1 MSMKRLSSVQKRI
14 IDFIEEFIERHDYS
28 PSVRDVARGCGIAS
42 STVAQYHLKILER
55 EGYISRGRKVS
66 RSISLPKR
74 QSDFTTVPLL
84 GTISAGV
91 PIPVP
96 NDNTWI
102 QIPDENLAVPRQITG
117 GLDNIYAL
125 KVKGTS
131 MIDAL
136 IDDGDIIL
144 VQQTHTTEDGDTVVV
159 WLRDRQEV
167 TLKKIYRKDS
177 NIRLQ
182 PANKLMEPM
191 YCRPD
196 NVEIQG
202 KVLGVI
208 RKL

>member
-1 MSMKRLSSVQKRI
+1 MKRLSSVQKRI

-96 NDNTWI
+96 NDDTWI
-102 QIPDENLAVPRQITG
+102 QIADENLAVPRQITG

-191 YCRPD
+191 YYRPD

>member
-1 MSMKRLSSVQKRI
+1 MKKFSTVRKRI
-14 IDFIEEFIERHDYS
+14 IDFIEEFIEKHNYP
-28 PSVRDVARGCGIAS
+28 PSVRDVARGCNIAS
-42 STVAQYHLKILER
+42 STVAQYHLKVLEQG
-55 EGYISRGRKVS
+55 GYIIRDRKVS

-74 QSDFTTVPLL
+74 QSYFTTTVPLL

-96 NDNTWI
+96 NDDTWI
-102 QIPDENLAVPRQITG
+102 QIADENLSVPREITKG
-117 GLDNIYAL
+117 GDNVYAL

-131 MIDAL
+131 MIDAF

-144 VQQTHTTEDGDTVVV
+144 LQQTNTAENGDTVAV
-159 WLRDRQEV
+159 WLRDKQEV
-167 TLKKIYRKDS
+167 TLKKIYRRES

-182 PANKLMEPM
+182 PANKSMEPM

-202 KVLGVI
+202 KVVGVI

>member
-1 MSMKRLSSVQKRI
+1 MKRLSNIQKQI
-14 IDFIEEFIERHDYS
+14 IDFIEKFIKKYDYS
-28 PSVRDVARGCGIAS
+28 PSVRDVARGCSIAS
-42 STVAQYHLKILER
+42 STVTQYHLNILER

-66 RSISLPKR
+66 RSISLLKR
-74 QSDFTTVPLL
+74 QSDFATVPLL

-96 NDNTWI
+96 NDDTWV
-102 QIPDENLAVPRQITG
+102 QIADENLIISKEITE

-144 VQQTHTTEDGDTVVV
+144 VQQTHIAEDGDMVAV
-159 WLRDRQEV
+159 WLNDRQEV
-167 TLKKIYRKDS
+167 TLKKIYRKDGK
-177 NIRLQ
+177 ICLQ
-182 PANKLMEPM
+182 PANKLMETL
-191 YCRPD
+191 YCKPD
-196 NVEIQG
+196 DVEIQS
-202 KVLGVI
+202 KVVGVI

>member
-1 MSMKRLSSVQKRI
+1 MKRLSSVQKRI
-14 IDFIEEFIERHDYS
+14 IDFIEEFIEKHDYS

-42 STVAQYHLKILER
+42 STVAQYHLNFLER
-55 EGYISRGRKVS
+55 EGYISRDRKVS

-74 QSDFTTVPLL
+74 QFDFTTVPLL
-84 GTISAGV
+84 GTISAGA

-96 NDNTWI
+96 NADTWI
-102 QIPDENLAVPRQITG
+102 QTADENLAVPRQITG
-117 GLDNIYAL
+117 GLDNVYAL

-167 TLKKIYRKDS
+167 TLKKIYRQDS

-202 KVLGVI
+202 KVLGVM

>member
-1 MSMKRLSSVQKRI
+1 MKRLSDVQTQI
-14 IDFIEEFIERHDYS
+14 IDFIEKFIEKHDYA
-28 PSVRDVARGCGIAS
+28 PSVRDVANGCGIAS
-42 STVAQYHLKILER
+42 STVAQYHLNILER
-55 EGYISRGRKVS
+55 EGHISRGRKVS
-66 RSISLPKR
+66 RSISLLKR
-74 QSDFTTVPLL
+74 QSAFTTVPLL
-84 GTISAGV
+84 GTISAGI

-96 NDNTWI
+96 NNDTWV
-102 QIPDENLAVPRQITG
+102 QIAEENLAVPKEVTE
-117 GLDNIYAL
+117 GLDDIYAL

-144 VQQTHTTEDGDTVVV
+144 MQQTHAAEDGDMVAV

-167 TLKKIYRKDS
+167 TLKKIYLKGS
-177 NIRLQ
+177 NILLQ
-182 PANKLMEPM
+182 PANKLMEPI

-202 KVLGVI
+202 KVVGVI

>member
-1 MSMKRLSSVQKRI
+1 MSMERLSSVQKRI
-14 IDFIEEFIERHDYS
+14 IDFIEEFIEKHDYS
-28 PSVRDVARGCGIAS
+28 PSVRDVAGGCGIAS

-74 QSDFTTVPLL
+74 QSDFTIVPLL

-96 NDNTWI
+96 NDDTWI
-102 QIPDENLAVPRQITG
+102 QIADENLAVPRQITG

>member
-1 MSMKRLSSVQKRI
+1 MPMKRLSNIRKQI
-14 IDFIEEFIERHDYS
+14 IDFIEKFIEEYNYS
-28 PSVRDVARGCGIAS
+28 PSVRDVASGCSIAS
-42 STVAQYHLKILER
+42 STVAQYHLNVLER

-66 RSISLPKR
+66 RSISLLKGR
-74 QSDFTTVPLL
+74 ADFATIPLL

-91 PIPVP
+91 PIPVLN
-96 NDNTWI
+96 NDTWI
-102 QIPDENLAVPRQITG
+102 QLAEENLAVPKEITE

-144 VQQTHTTEDGDTVVV
+144 VQQTHTAEDGDMVAV

-177 NIRLQ
+177 EICLQ
-182 PANKLMEPM
+182 PANKLMEPL
-191 YCRPD
+191 YCMPD
-196 NVEIQG
+196 DVEIQG
-202 KVLGVI
+202 RVVGVI

>member
-1 MSMKRLSSVQKRI
+1 
-14 IDFIEEFIERHDYS
+14 
-28 PSVRDVARGCGIAS
+28 
-42 STVAQYHLKILER
+42 
-55 EGYISRGRKVS
+55 
-66 RSISLPKR
+66 
-74 QSDFTTVPLL
+74 
-84 GTISAGV
+84 
-91 PIPVP
+91 VP
-96 NDNTWI
+96 NDDTWI
-102 QIPDENLAVPRQITG
+102 QIADENLAVPRQITG

-167 TLKKIYRKDS
+167 TLKKIYRQDS

>member
-1 MSMKRLSSVQKRI
+1 MKRLSNVRTRI
-14 IDFIEEFIERHDYS
+14 IDFIEKFIEKHDYP
-28 PSVRDVARGCGIAS
+28 PSVRDIANGCGIAS
-42 STVAQYHLKILER
+42 STVAQYHLNILER

-66 RSISLPKR
+66 RSISLLKR
-74 QSDFTTVPLL
+74 QSAFNTVPLL
-84 GTISAGV
+84 GTISAGI

-96 NDNTWI
+96 NDDSWV
-102 QIPDENLAVPRQITG
+102 QIADEYLAVPREITE

-144 VQQTHTTEDGDTVVV
+144 MQQTHAAEDGDMVAV
-159 WLRDRQEV
+159 WLKDRQEV
-167 TLKKIYRKDS
+167 TLKKIYLKGSD
-177 NIRLQ
+177 ILLQ
-182 PANKLMEPM
+182 PANKLMKPI
-191 YCRPD
+191 YCSPN

-202 KVLGVI
+202 KVVGVI